1 MDRYLRLL
9 RRRDFALL
17 WFGATISA
25 LGDGMSFVALVWLL
39 LDRGGDAGG
48 VGWLAAAYTGPVIV
62 GGLVAGMLLDR
73 YDRRRLLAVDNLVR
87 GLAIASLPLAA
98 ALGVLTTAH
107 LFAVAAIYGFLF
119 MISLAGL
126 PAMIPGLVD
135 PEEFTTANAM
145 ESLAYGIAGLA
156 GPAAAGLL
164 IAAAGAPVVLVIDAA
179 TYGVYVLCLLAMR
192 PMGTAAAAD
201 GDGDAGGDAS
211 NNAAQRRSLRSAVAF
226 ILGSR
231 PILAITVLFVCFNIG
246 EGMLIVLLPIYAR
259 DVLAEGA
266 GAYGAMAS
274 ALTAGLL
281 AGSLSVGAVGWRWP
295 LGRSIAVAQALAG
308 IALLGLLGQ
317 PPLVF
322 AMATLFASG
331 LCASSLTAWAQTIRM
346 RLIPAELRGRVF
358 ALLRSTMQAAPPI
371 GAIAAGLVLG
381 GSTTGVP
388 VLVAAIVAV
397 IALPGVVGWFVP
409 ALQPAAADAADAANP
424 VESAAPDH

>member
-9 RRRDFALL
+9 RRRNFALL
-17 WFGATISA
+17 WVGATISA

-39 LDRGGDAGG
+39 LDRGGDAGD

-73 YDRRRLLAVDNLVR
+73 YDRRRLLAADNLVR
-87 GLAIASLPLAA
+87 GLAIASLPIAA
-98 ALGVLTTAH
+98 GLGVLTTAH
-107 LFAVAAIYGFLF
+107 LFVVAAVYGFLF

-135 PEEFTTANAM
+135 REEFTTANAM

-164 IAAAGAPVVLVIDAA
+164 IAVAGAPLVLAIDAA

-192 PMGTAAAAD
+192 PSGSAAEGDGEDSGTAGRSGAAD
-201 GDGDAGGDAS
+201 
-211 NNAAQRRSLRSAVAF
+211 RRSLRSAVAF

-231 PILAITVLFVCFNIG
+231 PILAITVMFVCFNIG

-281 AGSLSVGAVGWRWP
+281 AGSLIVGAVGWRWP

-308 IALLGLLGQ
+308 VALLGLLGQ
-317 PPLVF
+317 PPLIV
-322 AMATLFASG
+322 ATATLFASG
-331 LCASSLTAWAQTIRM
+331 VCASSLTAWAQTIRM

-358 ALLRSTMQAAPPI
+358 ALLRSTMQAAPPV

-381 GSTTGVP
+381 GATTGVP
-388 VLVAAIVAV
+388 ALVAAIVGV
-397 IALPGVVGWFVP
+397 IALPGVVGAFLP
-409 ALQPAAADAADAANP
+409 ALGPARADTVDPAEAFP
-424 VESAAPDH
+424 VEG